1 MIRFIDLFAGLGGL
15 RLGFTEGLKEVG
27 IDSTCVFSSEIK
39 DYAIKVY
46 KNYFNDAKVYGDIC
60 NIKTSDIQLVK
71 DSDFQ
76 ILEEHCFLK

>member
-46 KNYFNDAKVYGDIC
+46 KNHFNDAKVYGDIC
-60 NIKTSDIQLVK
+60 NIKT
-71 DSDFQ
+71 
-76 ILEEHCFLK
+76 